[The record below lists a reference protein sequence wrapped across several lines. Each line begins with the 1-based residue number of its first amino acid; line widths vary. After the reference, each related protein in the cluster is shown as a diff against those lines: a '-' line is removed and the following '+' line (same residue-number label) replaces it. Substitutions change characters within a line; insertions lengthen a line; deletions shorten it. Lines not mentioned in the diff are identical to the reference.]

1 MEGIR
6 KEEIVVI
13 KLSRKESTVAE
24 DSSMLHKLSY
34 MERIT
39 RYIAM
44 YHHYGVV
51 VLVIATLY
59 SVWST

>member
-1 MEGIR
+1 MEGTR

-13 KLSRKESTVAE
+13 KLNRKEFTVAE
-24 DSSMLHKLSY
+24 DSSMLHKLGYMKRIDSY
-34 MERIT
+34 P
-39 RYIAM
+39 
-44 YHHYGVV
+44 HYRVV